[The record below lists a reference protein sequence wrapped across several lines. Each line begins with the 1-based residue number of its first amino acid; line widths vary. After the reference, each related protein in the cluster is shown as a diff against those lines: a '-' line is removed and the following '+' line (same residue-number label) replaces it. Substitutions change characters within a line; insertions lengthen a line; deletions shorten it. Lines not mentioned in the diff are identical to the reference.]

1 MKAAAAEPVNQEEL
15 QKIEAVYDSAL
26 QETRTALPGYV
37 NQLRALHH
45 GALQLSMKTE
55 EVKEVEEDAKEAK
68 EGPLTKMK
76 CFNAGDSEFPKMAIL
91 DSG

>member
-1 MKAAAAEPVNQEEL
+1 MKAAAEPVNQEEL

-55 EVKEVEEDAKEAK
+55 VKEVKQDAKEVKEGHLHDEVI
-68 EGPLTKMK
+68 
-76 CFNAGDSEFPKMAIL
+76 FNVGDSEFPMVGNFDL
-91 DSG
+91 G

>member
-1 MKAAAAEPVNQEEL
+1 MLTHAEANFVKAAAAEPVNQEEL

-55 EVKEVEEDAKEAK
+55 VKQVKEVKEVKEDAEAK
-68 EGPLTKMK
+68 EGHLH
-76 CFNAGDSEFPKMAIL
+76 DEVIL
-91 DSG
+91 